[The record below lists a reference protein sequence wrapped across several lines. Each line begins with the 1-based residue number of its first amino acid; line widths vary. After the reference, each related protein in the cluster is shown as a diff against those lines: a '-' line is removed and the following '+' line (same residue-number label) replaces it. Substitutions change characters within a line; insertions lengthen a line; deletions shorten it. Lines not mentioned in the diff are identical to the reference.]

1 MHQPFIILV
10 TGSPTASQAHL
21 SAIRFAKAL
30 LASGHTIASIFFYQ
44 DAVLFA
50 NRFTLKP
57 QDEAQL
63 QDQWIQISQENDIE
77 LQVCVA
83 AGNRR
88 GVINEEEASQ
98 HQLDVFSIHS
108 SFQVLGLGQLASA
121 LGQSNLKL
129 IQFK

>member
-21 SAIRFAKAL
+21 SAIRFANASL
-30 LASGHTIASIFFYQ
+30 ESGHKIASIFFYQ
-44 DAVLFA
+44 DAVQVA

-63 QDQWIQISQENDIE
+63 QEQWIKLSQENEIE

-88 GVINEEEASQ
+88 GIINGEEASQ
-98 HQLDVFSIHS
+98 HQLDSSSIHS

-121 LGQSNLKL
+121 LGQSDLKL
-129 IQFK
+129 VQFK